1 MTPPIQPI
9 QVRASGNS
17 GNEAILLLRAMLGKQ
32 NEQNALLQ
40 SLVQRQNDT
49 SRSNAAWKTANPALS
64 KRCATSVKRANEL
77 MTELV
82 EKLVTDME
90 ELTEDEG
97 WENNFAVFELID
109 KYGQK
114 IQQFNVIIQTLSQ
127 LGTP

>member
-17 GNEAILLLRAMLGKQ
+17 GNSGNEAILLLR
-32 NEQNALLQ
+32 EQNVLLKT
-40 SLVQRQNDT
+40 LVQRQNDAT
-49 SRSNAAWKTANPALS
+49 KGNAAWKTANPELS
-64 KRCATSVKRANEL
+64 KRCATAVKRANEL

-82 EKLVTDME
+82 EKLVSDLE

-97 WENNFAVFELID
+97 WEDNFAVFELTD

-114 IQQFNVIIQTLSQ
+114 IQQFNTIIQTLSQ
-127 LGTP
+127 LGTV

>member
-17 GNEAILLLRAMLGKQ
+17 GNEAILLLR
-32 NEQNALLQ
+32 EQNVLLKT
-40 SLVQRQNDT
+40 LVQRQNDAT
-49 SRSNAAWKTANPALS
+49 KGNAAWKTANPALS
-64 KRCATSVKRANEL
+64 KRCAGAVKRANEL

-90 ELTEDEG
+90 ELTDDEG
-97 WENNFAVFELID
+97 WENNFAVFELTD

-114 IQQFNVIIQTLSQ
+114 IQQFNTIIQTLSQ
-127 LGTP
+127 LGTV

>member
-17 GNEAILLLRAMLGKQ
+17 GNEAILLLR
-32 NEQNALLQ
+32 EQNALLQ
-40 SLVQRQNDT
+40 TLVQRQNDAT
-49 SRSNAAWKTANPALS
+49 KGNAAWKVEHPELS

-82 EKLVTDME
+82 EKLVADLE
-90 ELTEDEG
+90 EFTGDAG
-97 WENNFAVFELID
+97 WEGNFAVFELID

-114 IQQFNVIIQTLSQ
+114 IQQFNIIIQTLTQ
-127 LGTP
+127 LGTQ

>member
-1 MTPPIQPI
+1 MTPLVPI

-17 GNEAILLLRAMLGKQ
+17 GNEAIMLLR
-32 NEQNALLQ
+32 EQNSLLKT
-40 SLVQRQNDT
+40 LVQRQNDAT
-49 SRSNAAWKTANPALS
+49 KGNTAWKTANPKLS
-64 KRCATSVKRANEL
+64 KRCASSVKRANEL

-82 EKLVTDME
+82 EKLVTDLE
-90 ELTEDEG
+90 ELTENEG

-114 IQQFNVIIQTLSQ
+114 IQQFNIIIQTLSQ